1 MSDFLRKNK
10 TYIIVIGLL
19 VIYLIVFRLVSLA
32 INKENSKYANI
43 VVDGINIWEYNES
56 NWRVVSEDE
65 FKEKEQIFDLY
76 SSSEYYGDYTVKVNN
91 KKLYA
96 FDDKYKSLQYDDTV
110 LAINSNYDIDVY
122 FFEYSEVLEQDNN
135 ILAGFINSDYVSK
148 IKKITLDVNANE
160 VEECFYVV
168 DYYDSTD
175 VLFTEIYY
183 YDGKLKEIIKN
194 NGSMYSV
201 YDIDY
206 ILDINDDD
214 KYELIVSSSYFNV
227 VSYKIYKLDGKNYK
241 LFLE

>member
-10 TYIIVIGLL
+10 NYIIVIGLL
-19 VIYLIVFRLVSLA
+19 VIYLVVFRVISLA

-43 VVDGINIWEYNES
+43 VVDGVNIWEYKEG

-65 FKEKEQIFDLY
+65 FGEEEQIFDLY

-96 FDDKYKSLQYDDTV
+96 FDDKYKSLQYKDSV
-110 LAINSNYDIDVY
+110 LAINSNYDIDV
-122 FFEYSEVLEQDNN
+122 FFFGYSVVSEEDKT
-135 ILAGFINSDYVSK
+135 ILADVINVNYNSDIRK
-148 IKKITLDVNANE
+148 IPLDVNNDD
-160 VEECFYVV
+160 VEDCFYVI
-168 DYYDSTD
+168 DYYESNE

-183 YDGKLKEIIKN
+183 YDGKLRNIINN
-194 NGSMYSV
+194 NGAMYSI

-206 ILDINDDD
+206 ILDINNDE
-214 KYELIVSSSYFNV
+214 KYEIIVSSSYFNV
-227 VSYKIYKLDGKNYK
+227 VSYKVYKLDGKDFK